1 MWGIISLL
9 RDGILIRDG
18 VEWNEWNKRILF
30 IYRMH
35 SFSVYLFS
43 LALCIPKTCTVEE
56 ALAPIID
63 NGVVEFIHNVE
74 FCRLPKDKPFAAAD
88 YSALWVPITEQET
101 TTNAQLLRNHTYQAR
116 ATPLFIYFLSIF

>member
-1 MWGIISLL
+1 
-9 RDGILIRDG
+9 
-18 VEWNEWNKRILF
+18 
-30 IYRMH
+30 MH

-88 YSALWVPITEQET
+88 YSAL
-101 TTNAQLLRNHTYQAR
+101 
-116 ATPLFIYFLSIF
+116 